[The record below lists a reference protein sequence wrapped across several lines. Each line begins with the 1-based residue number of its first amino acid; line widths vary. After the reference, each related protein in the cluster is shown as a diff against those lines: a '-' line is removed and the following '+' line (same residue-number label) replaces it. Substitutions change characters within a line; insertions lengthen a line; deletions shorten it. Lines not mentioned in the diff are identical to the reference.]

1 MYIMSNGNAVGN
13 ILCEKAGCHLKG
25 KGLFI
30 CIEGLD
36 ASGKTTHAH
45 RLVRDLQKRGFDAI
59 YTTEPSA
66 GEIGK
71 FIRTYVLE
79 RRKRVP
85 SVVEALLFAVD
96 RVDHVEKEIKP
107 ALQEG
112 KIVVSDR
119 YVYSSLAYQGAT
131 GLDIKWIEKI
141 NELALP
147 PDLAIYINVPAEIVV
162 RRLRGRR
169 SVMEK
174 LKIQRKVREAYM
186 RLVKNGSLIPIDG
199 DRRKDE
205 VSKDALTI
213 VLNFL
218 KNMEK
223 H

>member
-13 ILCEKAGCHLKG
+13 ILCEKAGCHVKER
-25 KGLFI
+25 GLFI

-36 ASGKTTHAH
+36 ASGKTTHAR
-45 RLVRDLQKRGFDAI
+45 RLVWNLQKRGFEAI

-71 FIRTYVLE
+71 FIRKYVLQ

-119 YVYSSLAYQGAT
+119 YVYSSLAYQGAA
-131 GLDIKWIEKI
+131 GLDIKWIEEI

-147 PDLAIYINVPAEIVV
+147 SDLAIYIDVPAEVVV

-169 SVMEK
+169 SVMER
-174 LKIQRKVREAYM
+174 LKIQRKVREVYM
-186 RLVKNGSLIPIDG
+186 RLVKNGSLIPVDG
-199 DRRKDE
+199 NRPRDE
-205 VSKDALTI
+205 VSKDVLTI
-213 VLNFL
+213 VLDFL
-218 KNMEK
+218 KSWGK

>member
-13 ILCEKAGCHLKG
+13 ILCEKAGCHVKER
-25 KGLFI
+25 GLFI

-36 ASGKTTHAH
+36 ASGKTTHAR
-45 RLVRDLQKRGFDAI
+45 RLVWNLQKRGFEAI
-59 YTTEPSA
+59 YTTEPSV

-71 FIRTYVLE
+71 FIRKYVLQ

-119 YVYSSLAYQGAT
+119 YVYSSLAYQGAA
-131 GLDIKWIEKI
+131 GLDIKWIEEI

-147 PDLAIYINVPAEIVV
+147 SDLAIYIDVPAEVVV

-169 SVMEK
+169 SVMER
-174 LKIQRKVREAYM
+174 LKIQRKVREVYM
-186 RLVKNGSLIPIDG
+186 RLVKNGSLIPVDG
-199 DRRKDE
+199 NRPRDE
-205 VSKDALTI
+205 VSKDVLTI
-213 VLNFL
+213 VLDFL
-218 KNMEK
+218 KSWGK